1 MQNISKKLLFPIYV
15 IAVSCIVSCGPRRTM
30 NDMIK
35 TTQSGIDSL
44 PWPRQMESLF
54 GEGDHFITHFG
65 FESGPRTWNTVV
77 YFGGRYELALQ
88 VEVEI
93 NYSKNK
99 VGKVVS
105 SPTFYLWEVGST
117 IRNSANRVEGANVS
131 KDWKFDEIAWKK
143 LVEAKGDWSA
153 IDIPIK
159 ANEPV
164 AGFEDY
170 VKGQRAPVVKIP
182 H

>member
-1 MQNISKKLLFPIYV
+1 MS
-15 IAVSCIVSCGPRRTM
+15 
-30 NDMIK
+30 DMIK

-54 GEGDHFITHFG
+54 GAGDHFITHFG

-105 SPTFYLWEVGST
+105 SPTF
-117 IRNSANRVEGANVS
+117 
-131 KDWKFDEIAWKK
+131 
-143 LVEAKGDWSA
+143 
-153 IDIPIK
+153 
-159 ANEPV
+159 
-164 AGFEDY
+164 
-170 VKGQRAPVVKIP
+170 
-182 H
+182 